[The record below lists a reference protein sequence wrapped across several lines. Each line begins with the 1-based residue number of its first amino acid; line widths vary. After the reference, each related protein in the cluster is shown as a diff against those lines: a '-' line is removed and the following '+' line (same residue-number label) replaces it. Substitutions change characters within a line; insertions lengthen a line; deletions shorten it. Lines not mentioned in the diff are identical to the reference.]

1 MFGMTF
7 FEEGYNEDRTG
18 WIKTVLFKYTPSE
31 FQLRLDIVSGWKLLL
46 FINLDLFV
54 KSSVK
59 LGGLNV
65 QGF

>member
-1 MFGMTF
+1 M
-7 FEEGYNEDRTG
+7 
-18 WIKTVLFKYTPSE
+18 IKPGVEITVHLKHPVSDI
-31 FQLRLDIVSGWKLLL
+31 QLQLDIVSGWKLLL